1 MFYIYIYISYIYV
14 FTYMFKF
21 IYLIYIFYIV
31 YIYIYIY
38 IYHIYKSC
46 EMLPKIVLIKNN
58 ILIHDKVSAFS
69 KDLHQFNFI
78 SIRATPV

>member
-31 YIYIYIY
+31 YIY

>member
-1 MFYIYIYISYIYV
+1 
-14 FTYMFKF
+14 
-21 IYLIYIFYIV
+21 
-31 YIYIYIY
+31 
-38 IYHIYKSC
+38 
-46 EMLPKIVLIKNN
+46 MLPKIVLIKNN

>member
-1 MFYIYIYISYIYV
+1 
-14 FTYMFKF
+14 MFKF

-31 YIYIYIY
+31 YIY

-58 ILIHDKVSAFS
+58 ILIDDKVSAFS

>member
-1 MFYIYIYISYIYV
+1 MFYIYIYIYISYIYV

-31 YIYIYIY
+31 YIY

>member
-1 MFYIYIYISYIYV
+1 
-14 FTYMFKF
+14 MFKF

-31 YIYIYIY
+31 YIYIY